1 MTAFEWLRSKRLHRT
16 FKRKAKV
23 LLETVR
29 NEAVEMDRKFSE
41 LQAENARLRD
51 QLQQSDDDKSPGL
64 NESHISSKSTMSYIR
79 TEARKD
85 LSSFDF
91 EEVLAEIEVLGA
103 DEKLGLDSL
112 DDRVIETVERVQS
125 SFSDLSVFLSK
136 HLLEEQALRL
146 KVEEETSRQ
155 IEDRESLI
163 ASLEQQVKVLGSL
176 DSVQTSRMMQSEQE
190 EPFLNMQAPIPAQ
203 KLGQAYLRQLY
214 DNVLDQV
221 PA

>member
-1 MTAFEWLRSKRLHRT
+1 
-16 FKRKAKV
+16 
-23 LLETVR
+23 
-29 NEAVEMDRKFSE
+29 MDRKFSE

-51 QLQQSDDDKSPGL
+51 QLLHSDEDKSPGL

-91 EEVLAEIEVLGA
+91 EEVLAEIETLGA

-146 KVEEETSRQ
+146 RVEEETSKQ
-155 IEDRESLI
+155 IEERESLI

-176 DSVQTSRMMQSEQE
+176 ESVQTSRMMQSEQE
-190 EPFLNMQAPIPAQ
+190 EPDLHMQTPSPAK
-203 KLGQAYLRQLY
+203 KLGKAYLRQLY

>member
-1 MTAFEWLRSKRLHRT
+1 
-16 FKRKAKV
+16 
-23 LLETVR
+23 
-29 NEAVEMDRKFSE
+29 MDRKFSE
-41 LQAENARLRD
+41 LQAENSRLRD

-64 NESHISSKSTMSYIR
+64 NESHISNKSAMSYIR

-91 EEVLAEIEVLGA
+91 EEVLAEIEALGA
-103 DEKLGLDSL
+103 NEKLGLDSL
-112 DDRVIETVERVQS
+112 DDQVTETIERVQS

-136 HLLEEQALRL
+136 HLLEEQGLRL
-146 KVEEETSRQ
+146 RVEEETSKQ
-155 IEDRESLI
+155 IEERESLI
-163 ASLEQQVKVLGSL
+163 ASLEQQVKVLGSM
-176 DSVQTSRMMQSEQE
+176 DSVQTSRLMQSEQE
-190 EPFLNMQAPIPAQ
+190 EPYLNMQDPTPAR

>member
-1 MTAFEWLRSKRLHRT
+1 MLART

-41 LQAENARLRD
+41 LQAENARLREL
-51 QLQQSDDDKSPGL
+51 LQQSDEDKSPGL

-91 EEVLAEIEVLGA
+91 EEVLAEVEALGA

-136 HLLEEQALRL
+136 HLLEEQGLRL

-190 EPFLNMQAPIPAQ
+190 EPFLHMQAPSPAQ
-203 KLGQAYLRQLY
+203 KLGKAYLRQLY